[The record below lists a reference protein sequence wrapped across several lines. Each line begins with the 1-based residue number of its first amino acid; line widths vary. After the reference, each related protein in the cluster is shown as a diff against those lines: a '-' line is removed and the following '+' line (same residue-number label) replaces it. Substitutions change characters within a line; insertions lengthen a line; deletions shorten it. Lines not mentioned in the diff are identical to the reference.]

1 MVKYLVIIIHILFH
15 KIDKCVIITLGDNM
29 KLVVINNIK
38 YNLITNYKDGF
49 DQEEIEKRI
58 TDYFNDYDY
67 ILGDWAYGKLRL
79 KGFCK
84 RENKLFN
91 EINDFEKRK
100 DYLRNNCAFDC
111 RYFIL
116 EKE

>member
-1 MVKYLVIIIHILFH
+1 MYRDIILIHIHFHLNKKYVIIL
-15 KIDKCVIITLGDNM
+15 LGDDM
-29 KLVVINNIK
+29 KIVLINDIK
-38 YNLITNYKDGF
+38 YNLITNYKDGY
-49 DQEEIEKRI
+49 DQEEVEKRM

-84 RENKLFN
+84 KENKLFN
-91 EINDFEKRK
+91 DINDYEKRK
-100 DYLRNNCAFDC
+100 DYLRNNCAYDC
-111 RYFIL
+111 KYFIL

>member
-1 MVKYLVIIIHILFH
+1 MVKYLFIIIHILFH